1 MKNYV
6 LVDTDNIYIIDH
18 KIKKILLKK
27 RLEIIKQLDGIKI
40 YFGNKKTEQVMKS
53 IKFDD
58 KLRVTETEEDSAD
71 HQLIQTLRK
80 ILSKVDTKGH
90 FTIVTNDQTLVRLL
104 VYFVDK
110 KDIKIKFLSFENESL
125 ILIEKYKNELIFK
138 SSNDLTKFMRSLLLL
153 VQRFR

>member
-1 MKNYV
+1 M
-6 LVDTDNIYIIDH
+6 